1 MPPAVTQAQDVLRPG
16 GAHERGCVNRR
27 VVISTMFFRARERVV
42 PQVRNAP
49 KTRDVANVGTGGAD
63 IFVLNPVRGLGR

>member
-1 MPPAVTQAQDVLRPG
+1 
-16 GAHERGCVNRR
+16 
-27 VVISTMFFRARERVV
+27 MFFRARERVV